1 MPSRHQLELIILT
14 FDYPKHLSRCSR
26 PLLAA
31 PPPIHRSAMSSLFG
45 DSSAAPS
52 NPFGGSSLFGNTN
65 NQPST
70 SAQTT
75 QPAGGGFLSGLGS
88 QSQSISQPQST
99 GSDLFGFL
107 KQNKQQTTQSQP
119 TGGIF
124 GSTQASQAPAQASQ
138 PQAGASLFGNSIVNN
153 NPTAGQFLQN
163 GASQVAQQGQ
173 SSMGE
178 SRTNAHFE
186 SLIERGRKR
195 KGGVNGVAQFGELP
209 SLQLSL
215 GDIAGKVR
223 HLGGST
229 VGPAARGRDA
239 RA

>member
-1 MPSRHQLELIILT
+1 MTSTFGNPSAQ
-14 FDYPKHLSRCSR
+14 S
-26 PLLAA
+26 
-31 PPPIHRSAMSSLFG
+31 
-45 DSSAAPS
+45 S

-65 NQPST
+65 NQRPPSE
-70 SAQTT
+70 SQATT
-75 QPAGGGFLSGLGS
+75 
-88 QSQSISQPQST
+88 QPQST
-99 GSDLFGFL
+99 ESSLFGSL
-107 KQNKQQTTQSQP
+107 NPNKQQTTQLQP

-124 GSTQASQAPAQASQ
+124 GNTQELQASAQASQ
-138 PQAGASLFGNSIVNN
+138 PQAGASLFGNSILSNN
-153 NPTAGQFLQN
+153 TTQGQSLQN
-163 GASQVAQQGQ
+163 GASQAAQHGQ
-173 SSMGE
+173 SAMGE

-195 KGGVNGVAQFGELP
+195 KGSANGAAQFGELP

-229 VGPAARGRDA
+229 AGPAARGRDA